1 MQRVFPTDGLAKPL
15 SSIVGPHSDTVHRDH
30 HGDSHACDGTFPRD
44 SASCLNEEP
53 HAAPAACAVAKL
65 VHYTSRE
72 TGLIVHTPHNVAL
85 AKMLGLTAVSGTTV
99 FEYLCGDITTSKELV
114 ATTTYIMKCQTFV
127 KTGATLTIPAGT
139 LIYAMPVGPTATAA
153 PALIIEKGT
162 SRARRFHRSHD
173 APAHLLSHRCLLT
186 RPHTTRA
193 RSKPN
198 QAP

>member
-1 MQRVFPTDGLAKPL
+1 
-15 SSIVGPHSDTVHRDH
+15 
-30 HGDSHACDGTFPRD
+30 
-44 SASCLNEEP
+44 
-53 HAAPAACAVAKL
+53 
-65 VHYTSRE
+65 
-72 TGLIVHTPHNVAL
+72 
-85 AKMLGLTAVSGTTV
+85 MLGLTAVSGTTV

-173 APAHLLSHRCLLT
+173 APAHLLSHRCLLNDRTPLAHVQNQT
-186 RPHTTRA
+186 RRHDRCA
-193 RSKPN
+193 WN
-198 QAP
+198 LGGADHLHGL